1 VLTAEAIREFVSA
14 AVADGEL
21 PRYAIPERVIF
32 VESLARTSV
41 GKVNKRLLRE
51 LYA

>member
-1 VLTAEAIREFVSA
+1 
-14 AVADGEL
+14 VANGQL
-21 PRYAIPERVIF
+21 LRYAVPEHVIF

-51 LYA
+51 MYA